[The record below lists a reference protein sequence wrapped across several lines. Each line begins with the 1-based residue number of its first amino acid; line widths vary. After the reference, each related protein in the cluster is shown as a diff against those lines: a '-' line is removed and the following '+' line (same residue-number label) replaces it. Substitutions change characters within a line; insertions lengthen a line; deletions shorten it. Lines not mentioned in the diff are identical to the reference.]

1 MENQQNLNVNLDD
14 EQIKKKVKVVP
25 IEKNVEYKKI
35 GTDNTDN
42 LNQFEITNDAQ
53 FFYQKS
59 INYIPVLFFI
69 NKKSGSKEGESILK
83 MRPDAVKIND
93 N

>member
-35 GTDNTDN
+35 GTDVADN

-59 INYIPVLFFI
+59 INYIPVILFI
-69 NKKSGSKEGESILK
+69 NKKSGSKEGESMLK